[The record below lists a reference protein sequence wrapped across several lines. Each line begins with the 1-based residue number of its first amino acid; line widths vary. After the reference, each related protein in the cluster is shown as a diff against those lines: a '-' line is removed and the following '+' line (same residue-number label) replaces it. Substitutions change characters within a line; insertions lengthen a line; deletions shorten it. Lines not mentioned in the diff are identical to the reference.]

1 MRGTRFPLFEEN
13 SKLASEIC
21 ASFLRKHRLGKSFP
35 EKKIKN
41 PFCFLYSHERCQSF
55 TAIVGRVP
63 FAIKGK
69 SYFSFIL
76 QVPTKDWT
84 KRDFF
89 NEPCEHGEVKN
100 PTSPYMHLK
109 KPERFCGA
117 NVFETSVL
125 AHEVELA
132 AADCLQSAYV
142 LSKATRRRHASPR
155 IPLPDKLQF

>member
-1 MRGTRFPLFEEN
+1 MRFPLFEEN

-35 EKKIKN
+35 EKKIKT
-41 PFCFLYSHERCQSF
+41 PFCFLYSLERCQSF

-76 QVPTKDWT
+76 QVPTKET
-84 KRDFF
+84 TERDFF
-89 NEPCEHGEVKN
+89 NEPCWHGEVKN
-100 PTSPYMHLK
+100 PTSPLLHLK
-109 KPERFCGA
+109 NLKGFA
-117 NVFETSVL
+117 
-125 AHEVELA
+125 EL
-132 AADCLQSAYV
+132 

-155 IPLPDKLQF
+155 IPLTAKHQFIKPLSFFPLLLPTDTQRS

>member
-1 MRGTRFPLFEEN
+1 M
-13 SKLASEIC
+13 
-21 ASFLRKHRLGKSFP
+21 GKCLNG
-35 EKKIKN
+35 KW
-41 PFCFLYSHERCQSF
+41 CL

-109 KPERFCGA
+109 KPGRFCGA
-117 NVFETSVL
+117 DVFETSVL

-142 LSKATRRRHASPR
+142 LSKAT
-155 IPLPDKLQF
+155 KLVQSTMLTGGTQRVRLRTK